1 MTLFQQVR
9 SFTKN
14 KSAGCV
20 TTQSRNSVNPA
31 IAHCTGSLSGI
42 QNVNAGGL
50 NVSKY
55 RSIQTEI
62 DGIKFASRHEA
73 SRYAELK
80 LLEKAGLISGLQ
92 LQRVYTLIGAQKDKD
107 GKLLER
113 PVKYIADFVYTDS
126 DGKTVVEDAKGIRT
140 DVYKIKRKLMLSIY
154 GIRIHEV

>member
-1 MTLFQQVR
+1 M
-9 SFTKN
+9 
-14 KSAGCV
+14 
-20 TTQSRNSVNPA
+20 
-31 IAHCTGSLSGI
+31 
-42 QNVNAGGL
+42 NAGGGS
-50 NVSKY
+50 VTKY
-55 RSIQTEI
+55 QNIRTEI
-62 DGIKFASRHEA
+62 YAIKFASRHEA

-107 GKLLER
+107 GKFLER

-154 GIRIHEV
+154 GITIKEV